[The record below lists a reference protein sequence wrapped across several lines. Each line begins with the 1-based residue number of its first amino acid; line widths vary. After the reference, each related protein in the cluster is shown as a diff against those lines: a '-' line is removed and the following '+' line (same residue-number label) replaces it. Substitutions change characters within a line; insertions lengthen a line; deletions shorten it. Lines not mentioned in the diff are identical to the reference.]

1 VDLRYE
7 IFQKGE
13 QNLFLGVFYKN
24 IKDPIELQVAGISGG
39 NTDYALLNS
48 PTATNYGAEV
58 SFTRYWGRFG
68 ITGNYTYTHS
78 AITSLK
84 EHYDKT
90 GTITPIYET
99 RPLQGQTDHIV
110 NLSLLYK
117 NSKKGTFAQLA
128 YGYQGKT
135 LAQIQEIYQ
144 ADYYQRSMSTL
155 SFSAEQDMGRHFTVF
170 GKFNNLLNTASVQY
184 VQKTLEVSRDVY
196 KATYSIGFRYAR

>member
-1 VDLRYE
+1 V
-7 IFQKGE
+7 
-13 QNLFLGVFYKN
+13 GVFYKN
-24 IKDPIELQVAGISGG
+24 IKDPIELQVAGVSGG
-39 NTDYALLNS
+39 NTYFSLLNS
-48 PTATNYGAEV
+48 PTATNYGAELA
-58 SFTRYWGRFG
+58 FTQYWGKFG

-90 GTITPIYET
+90 GTLVPIYET
-99 RPLQGQTDHIV
+99 RPLQGQTDHVV

-117 NSKKGTFAQLA
+117 DPRKGVFAQLA

-144 ADYYQRSMSTL
+144 ADYYQRAMNTL
-155 SFSAEQDMGRHFTVF
+155 AFSLEKDFHKHFTVF

-196 KATYSIGFRYAR
+196 RATYSIGFRYAR